1 MSNAVFRA
9 LQKQEKE
16 LRKMILQQG
25 YIPSDTELGVFI
37 ARTGEPVVGAFLGR
51 VKTTLTRGYEDT
63 QKILGK
69 DIREVDFSVPTHAE
83 AVYYEALKDLHLS
96 NYKGS
101 ITNTTT
107 ERIQTAVV
115 KGVKEGM
122 TYDQIAK
129 NIQKLDP
136 QVFSKNRADLIA
148 INQVGKAY
156 QFGNHLPMQELWNE
170 WIMVL
175 KYWST
180 VNDNKVTP
188 SHTRNQNNGWIMLD
202 EDFSGTGDQIAP
214 ASDNPRCRCHIEYK
228 VGDPRWGQQSE
239 EIQQILASSEDK
251 KKVREQI
258 ENIRQNYSY
267 EKDSLMQNANT
278 NYKGSPAEIL
288 STVSPK
294 GMKEE
299 EAIALSWWKSEQY
312 YNINTA
318 MRTSVTN
325 SDYNGMI
332 LNLQSALDKTPMH
345 QWTVWRGVSWEIVQ
359 KLENMSVGGIM
370 TDKWFM
376 SSSTSRDVAK
386 RFSGG
391 IMMNIQSRTWREL
404 WDMDLLNESEILF
417 TPGTSL
423 VLEKIEKNVYYF
435 TEL

>member
-1 MSNAVFRA
+1 MDKWQKRMEKIMSNAVFRA

-37 ARTGEPVVGAFLGR
+37 TRTGKPVVGAFLGR

-170 WIMVL
+170 
-175 KYWST
+175 
-180 VNDNKVTP
+180 
-188 SHTRNQNNGWIMLD
+188 
-202 EDFSGTGDQIAP
+202 
-214 ASDNPRCRCHIEYK
+214 
-228 VGDPRWGQQSE
+228 
-239 EIQQILASSEDK
+239 
-251 KKVREQI
+251 
-258 ENIRQNYSY
+258 
-267 EKDSLMQNANT
+267 
-278 NYKGSPAEIL
+278 
-288 STVSPK
+288 
-294 GMKEE
+294 
-299 EAIALSWWKSEQY
+299 
-312 YNINTA
+312 
-318 MRTSVTN
+318 
-325 SDYNGMI
+325 
-332 LNLQSALDKTPMH
+332 
-345 QWTVWRGVSWEIVQ
+345 
-359 KLENMSVGGIM
+359 
-370 TDKWFM
+370 
-376 SSSTSRDVAK
+376 
-386 RFSGG
+386 
-391 IMMNIQSRTWREL
+391 
-404 WDMDLLNESEILF
+404 
-417 TPGTSL
+417 
-423 VLEKIEKNVYYF
+423 
-435 TEL
+435 